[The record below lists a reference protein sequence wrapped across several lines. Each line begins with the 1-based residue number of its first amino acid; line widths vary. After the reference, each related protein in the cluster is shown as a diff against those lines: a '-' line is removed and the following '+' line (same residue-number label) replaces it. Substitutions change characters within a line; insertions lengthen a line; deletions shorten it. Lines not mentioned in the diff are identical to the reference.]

1 MIKILLVEDDFGVRD
16 NLKDFLEFF
25 FDDLEIEQAI
35 NGIEGIKRVEETRY
49 NILIT
54 DQMMPDMKGSEFIS
68 TIIEKLRRDNTWIY
82 IYSGQL
88 MNELHSELK
97 GFEEV
102 RVIDKLTNPIFFKEL
117 VEEYRSSQVVINPGT

>member
-1 MIKILLVEDDFGVRD
+1 MIRILLVEDDFGVRD

-35 NGIEGIKRVEETRY
+35 NGVEGIKLVREKKY
-49 NILIT
+49 DILIT
-54 DQMMPDMKGSEFIS
+54 DQMMPDMKGSEFIER
-68 TIIEKLRRDNTWIY
+68 TIDKLRQDNTWIY

-88 MNELHSELK
+88 MNELHKELND
-97 GFEEV
+97 FQEV

-117 VEEYRSSQVVINPGT
+117 VEEYRQSQMAS